1 MDCSLIVVEVVV
13 VEVILVVVEDV
24 VVVVEVIVVDD
35 VVEVVVV
42 EEVVL
47 VVKVVVVV
55 EVVVVLRAV
64 VVADVVVVVEV
75 VVVLLLILVAAA
87 GGAFVNPSVMN
98 KLKGEV
104 VETSVTMLGIVL
116 TSTMSKILFVVLI
129 GLKVKSLGNVIDVNS
144 VSSVETSVTILGVVL
159 IVVVD
164 TAISTILL
172 STISNTL
179 FVVTVFKL
187 VIDVKPVSSSVP
199 RKLELER
206 IISNSDN
213 SAIDSVVSS
222 RGVDSD
228 VNPVSPVLSISTSE
242 V

>member
-1 MDCSLIVVEVVV
+1 M
-13 VEVILVVVEDV
+13 
-24 VVVVEVIVVDD
+24 
-35 VVEVVVV
+35 
-42 EEVVL
+42 
-47 VVKVVVVV
+47 
-55 EVVVVLRAV
+55 
-64 VVADVVVVVEV
+64 
-75 VVVLLLILVAAA
+75 
-87 GGAFVNPSVMN
+87 
-98 KLKGEV
+98 
-104 VETSVTMLGIVL
+104 
-116 TSTMSKILFVVLI
+116 
-129 GLKVKSLGNVIDVNS
+129 KSLGNVIDVNS

-179 FVVTVFKL
+179 FVVTVFNL

-222 RGVDSD
+222 WGVDSD